1 MLARTNKEE
10 SMAFEE
16 LKQRHSVVWGTGPYE
31 RISATIADLQDELV
45 ERLEPRPGLRW
56 LDAATGTGEVAKRA
70 ARAGA
75 DVVGLD
81 LAPALIETAKREAEA
96 EGLDIQYDVGDAEAM
111 PYEDAS
117 FEVVSSS
124 CGVMFAPDHAA
135 VARELA
141 RVTRPGGRVGLACW
155 RPEGT
160 LGDMFRV
167 MATYA
172 PPPPEGAGS
181 PFDWGREEHVSEL
194 LGDPFELE
202 FVSLESLLVAPSAE
216 DVWQLFSTSYGPTKT
231 LADSLDEDRREAL
244 HRDFVDLHAAY
255 EDGDGLRMPRS
266 YLLTLGTRR

>member
-1 MLARTNKEE
+1 MP
-10 SMAFEE
+10 FEE

-45 ERLEPRPGLRW
+45 SRLEPRPGVRW

-81 LAPALIETAKREAEA
+81 LAPALIETAKREAEE
-96 EGLDIQYDVGDAEAM
+96 EGLDIRYDVGDAEAM

-160 LGDMFRV
+160 MGDLFRV
-167 MATYA
+167 MGTYA
-172 PPPPEGAGS
+172 PPPPPGAGS
-181 PFDWGREEHVSEL
+181 PFDWGREEHVTAL
-194 LGDPFELE
+194 LGEAFDLE
-202 FVSLESLLVAPSAE
+202 FVSLDSILVALSAE
-216 DVWQLFSTSYGPTKT
+216 DVWELFSTSYGPTKT

-244 HRDFVDLHAAY
+244 RRDFVDLHAAY
-255 EDGDGLRMPRS
+255 EGDQGLRMPKS

>member
-1 MLARTNKEE
+1 
-10 SMAFEE
+10 MAFEE

-45 ERLEPRPGLRW
+45 DRLEPRPGTRW

-96 EGLDIQYDVGDAEAM
+96 EGLDITYNVGDAEAL

-117 FEVVSSS
+117 FDVVASA

-135 VARELA
+135 VAAELA
-141 RVTRPGGRVGLACW
+141 RVTRPGGRLGLACW
-155 RPEGT
+155 TPDGAM
-160 LGDMFRV
+160 GDVFRV
-167 MATYA
+167 MRPYQ
-172 PPPPEGAGS
+172 PPPPDGVGS
-181 PFDWGREEHVSEL
+181 PFDWGREDHVTGL
-194 LGDPFELE
+194 LGEAFELE
-202 FVSLESLLVAPSAE
+202 FVSLESLLVAGSAE
-216 DVWQLFSTSYGPTKT
+216 DVWELFSSSYGPTKT
-231 LADSLDEDRREAL
+231 LADSLDDDRREAL
-244 HRDFVDLHAAY
+244 HRDWVELHGAHQ
-255 EDGDGLRMPRS
+255 GDEGLRMPRA

>member
-1 MLARTNKEE
+1 
-10 SMAFEE
+10 MAFEE

-45 ERLEPRPGLRW
+45 ARLAPRPGAHW
-56 LDAATGTGEVAKRA
+56 LDVATGTGEVAKRA

-81 LAPALIETAKREAEA
+81 LAPALIETAKREAAA
-96 EGLDIQYDVGDAEAM
+96 EGLDIAYDVGDAEAL

-117 FEVVSSS
+117 FDVVSSS
-124 CGVMFAPDHAA
+124 CGVMFAPDHEAI
-135 VARELA
+135 ARELA
-141 RVTRPGGRVGLACW
+141 RVTRPGGRLGLACW

-160 LGDMFRV
+160 MGDLFRV

-172 PPPPEGAGS
+172 PPPPPGAGS
-181 PFDWGREEHVSEL
+181 PFDWGREEHVTAL
-194 LGDPFELE
+194 LGEAFDLE
-202 FVSLESLLVAPSAE
+202 FVSLDSILVAPSAE
-216 DVWQLFSTSYGPTKT
+216 DVWELFSTSYGPTKT
-231 LADSLDEDRREAL
+231 LADSLDEGPREAL

-255 EDGDGLRMPRS
+255 EGDQGLRMPKS